1 MALGVYQEDQ
11 MNFSA
16 TATDLS
22 KQMNKVVDYILG
34 LDISPAEK
42 RARLIKAFGI
52 VGNEFFGKMF
62 ADNSILFDSEAISTL
77 GFQNPDG
84 QIERLS
90 AKLVQNHNLT
100 RPNCAMVKEFF
111 DSVLG
116 YAQNEAFNNGR
127 SLRKVPTLT
136 RSLVG
141 ETCEWCRARTG
152 TFTYPDSELFSRH
165 DNCDCLF
172 IVKGYN
178 SRNGILTNYRKAR
191 R

>member
-1 MALGVYQEDQ
+1 

-16 TATDLS
+16 TATDIS
-22 KQMNKVVDYILG
+22 KQMSKVVDYILN

-42 RARLIKAFGI
+42 KKRLIKAFGI

-62 ADNSILFDSEAISTL
+62 EDNSLLFDSTALKTL

-90 AKLVQNHNLT
+90 SKLVQNHNLT
-100 RPNCAMVKEFF
+100 RPNNAIVKEFF

-116 YAQNEAFNNGR
+116 DAQNEAFNNGR
-127 SLRKVPTLT
+127 SLGKVPTLT
-136 RSLVG
+136 RTLVG
-141 ETCEWCRARTG
+141 ETCAWCRARVG
-152 TFTYPDSELFSRH
+152 TFTYPDSELFARH

-172 IVKGYN
+172 IVRGYN

-191 R
+191 Q